1 MAKKAKQ
8 TTKFKGNKKFDKDS
22 DDNPLLKVNNNSEFE
37 IEFYN
42 VLNDPSSIIF
52 SEYEVFNIETGN
64 IDINQLNR
72 DSEIVA
78 IMRYYEYVCIAKFKY
93 NYILPLLE
101 TGEMTGPE
109 IFQMIQHALRTK
121 LLIYIPSF
129 DTVLEFE
136 FRFKTKIKY
145 I

>member
-1 MAKKAKQ
+1 
-8 TTKFKGNKKFDKDS
+8 
-22 DDNPLLKVNNNSEFE
+22 
-37 IEFYN
+37 
-42 VLNDPSSIIF
+42 
-52 SEYEVFNIETGN
+52 
-64 IDINQLNR
+64 
-72 DSEIVA
+72 
-78 IMRYYEYVCIAKFKY
+78 MRYYEYVCIAKFKY